1 MQHADV
7 SHKWINHLDTR
18 SGGVLA
24 AADFVINIQKR
35 LGAVSL
41 ASAVTCRLC
50 GVELAPQLEHSE
62 TCSVAEATRGHY
74 ACVRAVVNGLKLADQ
89 RSLRNPED

>member
-1 MQHADV
+1 
-7 SHKWINHLDTR
+7 
-18 SGGVLA
+18 
-24 AADFVINIQKR
+24 
-35 LGAVSL
+35 
-41 ASAVTCRLC
+41 LC
-50 GVELAPQLEHSE
+50 GVELAPQVEHSE